1 MMTMTTATTMPMTVT
16 SANRIQT
23 AAFCHQADGACGCWA
38 FGIAGGDHVGGPS
51 SAPGPVTG
59 YGAGVDQLGIGGGT
73 NGGGGGGGLG
83 DTGAVRAARA
93 ASARS
98 FVV

>member
-16 SANRIQT
+16 SANRIHT
-23 AAFCHQADGACGCWA
+23 AAFCHHADGACGCWA

-51 SAPGPVTG
+51 TAPGPVTG
-59 YGAGVDQLGIGGGT
+59 YGAGVAQL
-73 NGGGGGGGLG
+73 GGGGGGGAGGGGLG
-83 DTGAVRAARA
+83 VAGAVRAARA